1 MTRLTLIIA
10 ILVSITTQVS
20 SFTLGTPRQL
30 FCRMESGKLTKLYLE
45 NNDDDY
51 TGEVDWDAEW
61 KKVVE
66 NKDRDIERPGKDFY
80 KTDVEKAAIKATRD
94 VQERVIDVRK
104 TIAENPSIQTP
115 DIKSLQGDGR
125 FWIAILA
132 IISVGI
138 ALVGASS
145 QQSYTNDSFYI

>member
-1 MTRLTLIIA
+1 MTRLTLIIV

-30 FCRMESGKLTKLYLE
+30 FCRLESGKSTKLYLE
-45 NNDDDY
+45 NDDEY

-61 KKVVE
+61 KKVVA

-80 KTDVEKAAIKATRD
+80 KSDVEKAAIKATRD

-104 TIAENPSIQTP
+104 TIAENPTIKTP

-125 FWIAILA
+125 
-132 IISVGI
+132 VCP
-138 ALVGASS
+138 
-145 QQSYTNDSFYI
+145 

>member
-1 MTRLTLIIA
+1 MIRITVLIA
-10 ILVSITTQVS
+10 ILVSITTQVTC
-20 SFTLGTPRQL
+20 FTLGGGARTQL
-30 FCRMESGKLTKLYLE
+30 LCRLDSGKSTTKLYLE
-45 NNDDDY
+45 DDEY

-80 KTDVEKAAIKATRD
+80 KSDVEKAAIKATRD

-104 TIAENPSIQTP
+104 TIAENPSIKAP

-125 FWIAILA
+125 VRTSLNIYPIEST
-132 IISVGI
+132 I
-138 ALVGASS
+138 
-145 QQSYTNDSFYI
+145 

>member
-1 MTRLTLIIA
+1 MTRLTLIIV

-30 FCRMESGKLTKLYLE
+30 LCRLESGKSTKLYLE
-45 NNDDDY
+45 NDDEY

-61 KKVVE
+61 KKVVA

-80 KTDVEKAAIKATRD
+80 KSDVEKAAIKATRD

-104 TIAENPSIQTP
+104 TIAENPTIKTP

-125 FWIAILA
+125 
-132 IISVGI
+132 VCP
-138 ALVGASS
+138 
-145 QQSYTNDSFYI
+145 